1 MTVQIPH
8 AILQNL
14 LPRRN
19 RPSYGSPAGSVR
31 STFFPTIMKSLT
43 PRREFLA
50 ALAAAVALVAGCKP
64 GESGGGGGAAGGAEK
79 IIIGEFASLTGK
91 EAAFGQSSHKGT
103 QLAIEEL
110 NKAGGVL
117 GKKLELLVE
126 DNRSQAGESATIVKK
141 FISRDKVVAVLGE
154 VASGRSLEAGPICQQ
169 AGIPMISPSST
180 NPKVTEAGDYV
191 FRVCFT
197 DPFQGK
203 LLAEFAAK
211 TLKVKKAAILSDVA
225 SAYSVGLAD
234 YFRKG
239 FTAVGGEVVLEQ
251 KFSGGDKDFK
261 AQLTAIK
268 AAGAEAICV
277 PSYYNEAGLIVA
289 QARQLGITVPL
300 FGGDGWEAPELIQI
314 AGGQALENTFYST
327 HFSPESADPLVQ
339 SFVKAFKAKFNGE
352 VPDAMAA
359 LGYDSAMVLA
369 DAIKRAGSTEGAK
382 IRDALAAMKDY
393 PCVTGKTTL
402 DAKRDASKSAVIIT
416 VKEGKFKYLQ
426 TVEP

>member
-1 MTVQIPH
+1 
-8 AILQNL
+8 
-14 LPRRN
+14 
-19 RPSYGSPAGSVR
+19 
-31 STFFPTIMKSLT
+31 MKSLS

-64 GESGGGGGAAGGAEK
+64 TESGGGGTVGGGTPAAGGK
-79 IIIGEFASLTGK
+79 IVIGEFASLTGK

-103 QLAIEEL
+103 ELAVEEL

-117 GKKLELLVE
+117 GKQVEHLVE

-154 VASGRSLEAGPICQQ
+154 VASGRSLEAAPICQQ
-169 AGIPMISPSST
+169 AGVPMVSPSST
-180 NPKVTEAGDYV
+180 NPKVTEVGDFV

-203 LLAEFAAK
+203 LMADFAAK
-211 TLKVKKAAILSDVA
+211 TLKVKKVAILSDVA
-225 SAYSVGLAD
+225 SAYSVGLAEF
-234 YFRKG
+234 FRQG
-239 FTAVGGEVVLEQ
+239 FGATGGQIVVEQ

-268 AAGAEAICV
+268 AAGAEAIFV
-277 PSYYNEAGLIVA
+277 PGYYNEAGLIVA
-289 QARQLGITVPL
+289 QARQLGINVAL

-327 HFSPESADPLVQ
+327 HYSPESTDPKVQ
-339 SFVKAFKAKFNGE
+339 AFVKAFQAKFNGE

-382 IRDALAAMKDY
+382 VRDALAATKDF

-402 DAKRDASKSAVIIT
+402 DAKRDATKSAVIIT
-416 VKEGKFKYLQ
+416 VKEGNFKYLQ